1 MWAHFSLPKN
11 GSPLR
16 IHFVLSRSLCYL
28 DGQRVEFIAEKL
40 NVHRATIYTE
50 LKRGYT
56 GEMDRNGRPGYSAT
70 TGQQKIYENR
80 VRRFAN
86 REAVAESAT

>member
-1 MWAHFSLPKN
+1 MTKKHLTLQDREKLEAL
-11 GSPLR
+11 
-16 IHFVLSRSLCYL
+16 YL
-28 DGQRVEFIAEKL
+28 DGHRVEHIAEKL

-80 VRRFAN
+80 VRRFTN

>member
-1 MWAHFSLPKN
+1 MTKKHLTLQDREKLEAL
-11 GSPLR
+11 
-16 IHFVLSRSLCYL
+16 YL
-28 DGQRVEFIAEKL
+28 DGQRVEQIAEKL
-40 NVHRATIYTE
+40 SVHRATIYTE

-70 TGQQKIYENR
+70 IGQRKIYENW

-86 REAVAESAT
+86 RKAVGESTT